1 MIDAHAVLI
10 DIDGVLTVSWEP
22 LTGAVEAVR
31 AIRDA
36 GLPFALITNTT
47 SRTRARIAATLAEA
61 GFPVETE
68 DVLTAPSAAAAYLRE
83 HRPDARCL
91 LLNSGEIA
99 EDLGGVHLVDDA
111 PDVVLTGGAGPEFG
125 YEALNSVFGHLQ
137 RGAELMAMHA
147 NLFWRTSAGLSL
159 DTGAFLLGLQQA
171 AGTRAT
177 ILGKPARAF
186 FDTALRGL
194 DATAGHTAMIG
205 DDVESD
211 VLGAQR
217 HGLTG
222 VLVRTGKFQP
232 DHEDGIDGE
241 VPDHVI
247 DSVADLPGLLG
258 LG

>member
-1 MIDAHAVLI
+1 
-10 DIDGVLTVSWEP
+10 
-22 LTGAVEAVR
+22 
-31 AIRDA
+31 
-36 GLPFALITNTT
+36 
-47 SRTRARIAATLAEA
+47 
-61 GFPVETE
+61 
-68 DVLTAPSAAAAYLRE
+68 
-83 HRPDARCL
+83 
-91 LLNSGEIA
+91 
-99 EDLGGVHLVDDA
+99 
-111 PDVVLTGGAGPEFG
+111 
-125 YEALNSVFGHLQ
+125 
-137 RGAELMAMHA
+137 MHA

-194 DATAGHTAMIG
+194 DATAGRTAMIG